1 MESKDWKIN
10 NTLPVIVFTIKSITG
25 YVQHKCARPR
35 SRSWKQP
42 LKATATLLF
51 WWCLH
56 LPLMYITDLRLRICA
71 REKGGREIYK
81 TEPKRAIIVRNFAA
95 TLHTAIASP
104 RTLRYSRSV
113 RKRRISWRSKAA
125 ASLDVL
131 FPIEHTTIPF
141 CHSQPWQQTIYI
153 LFGLYMFR
161 IQKRVSCSF
170 TRVRSIYCLVC
181 CTMFV
186 VPNGET
192 VPQQICTLE

>member
-1 MESKDWKIN
+1 
-10 NTLPVIVFTIKSITG
+10 
-25 YVQHKCARPR
+25 
-35 SRSWKQP
+35 
-42 LKATATLLF
+42 
-51 WWCLH
+51 
-56 LPLMYITDLRLRICA
+56 MYITDLRLRICA

-170 TRVRSIYCLVC
+170 THVFAPFTASYAAQCSSFPTERRYLSRYALSHL
-181 CTMFV
+181 
-186 VPNGET
+186 
-192 VPQQICTLE
+192 LE